1 MSAEASCF
9 CLITFTASIVQRTKC
24 IPSQIVVEGG
34 KHNRHPILDLL
45 DGNHHQRNPERVN
58 RA

>member
-9 CLITFTASIVQRTKC
+9 CLTTFTASIGQRTKC
-24 IPSQIVVEGG
+24 IPSQIVVEDG

-45 DGNHHQRNPERVN
+45 DGNHHQGNPEKS
-58 RA
+58 